1 MKRLTVLMLLT
12 GATLLGSVSIA
23 QNAGDGHYTNL
34 RVLPRNISSKEL
46 LGIMT
51 DDFNDGLG
59 ASCGFRHAG
68 AADGHGLDFASD
80 AKTEKRIARGMM
92 RMTLTLNK
100 KYFKVRRPLLGAPSL
115 VLTCATCHNGQPFP
129 VMEK

>member
-1 MKRLTVLMLLT
+1 MKLLTVLMLLT
-12 GATLLGSVSIA
+12 GATILASATFS
-23 QNAGDGHYTNL
+23 QNTGDGQYRNL

-46 LGIMT
+46 MGIMT
-51 DDFNDGLG
+51 DDFDDGLG
-59 ASCGFRHAG
+59 ASCGFCHAA

-80 AKTEKRIARGMM
+80 AKAEKRIARGMM
-92 RMTLTLNK
+92 RMTLALNK
-100 KYFKVRRPLLGAPSL
+100 RYFKVRRPLLGVPTL